1 MNLFGRKKTEPS
13 VTPTAAIQKLKQAE
27 LDSQKR
33 EAFLERQRDEAREE
47 GRKKL
52 KAGDRNGAVFY
63 LRRMK
68 MIEKE
73 LSSLYG
79 KRANLDTLVRT
90 LEAATFDKSLIQ
102 AMTAGHHATKQL
114 VRDDEVDRVQD
125 MIADL
130 QEDMSRV
137 EEIGNALAEPI
148 SNEAID
154 EEELLREFEEK
165 EENVVTADVTADV
178 SELDVAGLPSVPT
191 TRLPASTVA
200 AAASPAPVTAAAAA
214 AASSSQTQVDDFKQL
229 EALMNL

>member
-1 MNLFGRKKTEPS
+1 
-13 VTPTAAIQKLKQAE
+13 
-27 LDSQKR
+27 
-33 EAFLERQRDEAREE
+33 LERQRDEAREE

-137 EEIGNALAEPI
+137 EEIGNALAEVSTLCAVQLHTHMI
-148 SNEAID
+148 SRFTSLHSCSSYLMLPLSIPNSPSPLAYLERGNRRRGAPQRIR
-154 EEELLREFEEK
+154 REGGECCYCGRHCRC
-165 EENVVTADVTADV
+165 
-178 SELDVAGLPSVPT
+178 L
-191 TRLPASTVA
+191 
-200 AAASPAPVTAAAAA
+200 
-214 AASSSQTQVDDFKQL
+214 
-229 EALMNL
+229 